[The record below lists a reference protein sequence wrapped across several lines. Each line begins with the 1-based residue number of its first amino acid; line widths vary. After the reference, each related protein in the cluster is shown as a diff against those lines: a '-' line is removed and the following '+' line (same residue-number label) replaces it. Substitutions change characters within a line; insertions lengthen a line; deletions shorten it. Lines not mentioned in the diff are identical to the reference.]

1 MPCPSFLRPT
11 NLGPFWLKSLP
22 VGVCFASNVDGLDL
36 RRKDSGADAGS
47 GGAGGAAGGGVCF
60 AFNVDGLDF
69 RRKDGGADAGSGG
82 AGGAAGG
89 GPGSGA
95 EVEAEAEQSL
105 DSA

>member
-11 NLGPFWLKSLP
+11 NLEPFWLKSLP

-36 RRKDSGADAGS
+36 
-47 GGAGGAAGGGVCF
+47 
-60 AFNVDGLDF
+60 